1 MPQNY
6 LIFLYK
12 QYGQFYRKSSILD
25 ICVQKCLSKYMRW
38 EQKYVFP
45 QFLIAVDIKNCYIR
59 LGVYRKMEAG
69 MRLMDHKGKNQYQIS
84 FLAILLMLSLMTTG
98 CKMKLNEQGNTRVV
112 LTTGFDKDEVFRI
125 DKSSCR
131 LPEVMVYLTNMKNQY
146 EQALGSQIWQTSY
159 QGETLEENVKE
170 TVLARIARIKAM
182 DLLAE
187 KYGISLSDDEL
198 GKAEKA
204 AKQYYES
211 LNDKERELL
220 AVDEKLLCTM
230 YEEYLL
236 AEKVYNYLI
245 ADINPEISDDEAR
258 TITVQHILIK
268 TYSLNEAG
276 EHVPYS
282 DQKKK
287 EAYQRAQ
294 EVLKKAQDGEDFA
307 GLIAEYSEDSNSSY
321 SFGKGTMEK
330 AFEEASFNLGTDEI
344 SDIVETE
351 HGYHIIKCIS
361 TFDRDETDRN
371 KVKIVEQR
379 RKEVFNEEYSGFVGG
394 LTRSLNEKLW
404 AEVGFID
411 DAEVTTSSFFEV
423 YQEVFG

>member
-1 MPQNY
+1 MKFCY
-6 LIFLYK
+6 H
-12 QYGQFYRKSSILD
+12 
-25 ICVQKCLSKYMRW
+25 KYTRRMVVVVLAV
-38 EQKYVFP
+38 VF
-45 QFLIAVDIKNCYIR
+45 V
-59 LGVYRKMEAG
+59 M
-69 MRLMDHKGKNQYQIS
+69 
-84 FLAILLMLSLMTTG
+84 TG
-98 CKMKLNEQGNTRVV
+98 CKLKFSEYGNTKIV

-131 LPEVMVYLTNMKNQY
+131 LPEAMVYLTNMKNQY
-146 EQALGSQIWQTSY
+146 EQAFGNQIWQASY
-159 QGETLEENVKE
+159 EGETLEADMKK

-182 DLLAE
+182 NLLAD
-187 KYGISLSDDEL
+187 KYEISLSDEESEN
-198 GKAEKA
+198 ATKA

-211 LNDKERELL
+211 LTDKERELL
-220 AVDEKLLCTM
+220 AVDEKLLCMM
-230 YEEYLL
+230 YEEYAL
-236 AEKVYNYLI
+236 AGKVYEYLI

-282 DQKKK
+282 EEAKK
-287 EAYQRAQ
+287 EAYRKISEALKRAK
-294 EVLKKAQDGEDFA
+294 EGEDFA
-307 GLIAEYSEDSNSSY
+307 VLSAEYSEDSNSSY
-321 SFGKGTMEK
+321 SFGKGTMDA
-330 AFEEASFNLGTDEI
+330 AFEEAAFNLGTDEI

-379 RKEVFNEEYSGFVGG
+379 RKEVFNEEYSGFVEG
-394 LTRSLNEKLW
+394 LARSLNEKLW
-404 AEVGFID
+404 ETVGFID

-423 YQEVFG
+423 YQNVFS